1 MPYYFWYS
9 IYAIYKYCNDRKK
22 PNYYLVWQDDK
33 LTFQKTSL
41 LQLHSEWNNPLNK
54 LRHGILAWLIIR
66 VLNRIKMGYNK
77 NISITVSEQEV
88 WDDDMGTK
96 QLKQLP
102 VDRLLDWTKLCRT
115 MRCVVKTPKASIN
128 MKRLIFILGQ
138 MIYVTGTVSDCALF
152 EWPHNDLWQW
162 LTQFVFVSLF
172 RSIPNVS
179 CFIWIDG
186 VR

>member
-77 NISITVSEQEV
+77 NISITVSDQEV

-96 QLKQLP
+96 LLKQQP
-102 VDRLLDWTKLCRT
+102 VDRLLDWKKHSSSLYIELWGAWWRRQKHQLYEKVNIHIRPDDICYRHCFRLCLVWMAPQWSLT
-115 MRCVVKTPKASIN
+115 MTDAVCV
-128 MKRLIFILGQ
+128 
-138 MIYVTGTVSDCALF
+138 
-152 EWPHNDLWQW
+152 
-162 LTQFVFVSLF
+162 
-172 RSIPNVS
+172 
-179 CFIWIDG
+179 CFS
-186 VR
+186 V